1 MDDKQPRFTPSDGE
15 EPEKPD
21 FEAGEVHLINHKS
34 RFGTWLENVWYHY
47 KVPIVIAL
55 VLLVALTVCIV
66 QCARRAPEPDYILC
80 YAGEAS
86 LLPTKN
92 NTVAA
97 DMTASAES
105 LLESGGQR
113 IGNGIR
119 IDSWQVRK
127 GAVLDSY
134 NKDSIQSLQNELS
147 TPIAYL
153 YLLSEH
159 TFDVYTVTQGGRLV
173 VPVAEYLPADGTV
186 ETTPD
191 GYGVYLRSTPAA
203 SLPGFRDLP
212 EDTVLCLRIPYT
224 ALSHGNGAKQNFAR
238 CEALFRLL
246 LGTAAE

>member
-1 MDDKQPRFTPSDGE
+1 MDERETPPVPQGGE
-15 EPEKPD
+15 PDKPD
-21 FEAGEVHLINHKS
+21 FEAGDVHLVRKKG
-34 RFGTWLENVWYHY
+34 RFAIWCENVWYHY
-47 KVPIVIAL
+47 KVPIIIAL
-55 VLLVALTVCIV
+55 VLIVALSVCIV
-66 QCARRAPEPDYILC
+66 QCAKRKPTPDYILC

-92 NTVAA
+92 NTIAA

-119 IDSWQVRK
+119 IDSFQVRK
-127 GAVLDSY
+127 GAALDSY
-134 NKDSIQSLQNELS
+134 NQSNIENLQSELNLA
-147 TPIAYL
+147 TAYL

-159 TFDVYTVTQGGRLV
+159 TFEVYTATQGGRYV
-173 VPVAEYLPADGTV
+173 VPVAEYLPADSTV

-212 EDTVLCLRIPYT
+212 DDTVLCLRIPYA
-224 ALSHGNGAKQNFAR
+224 ALSHGNSAR
-238 CEALFRLL
+238 QQFDRSEALFRAM
-246 LGTAAE
+246 LGTTSE

>member
-1 MDDKQPRFTPSDGE
+1 MDERETPPAPQGGE
-15 EPEKPD
+15 PDKPD
-21 FEAGEVHLINHKS
+21 FEAGDVHLVRKKG
-34 RFGTWLENVWYHY
+34 RFAIWCENVWYHY
-47 KVPIVIAL
+47 KVPIIIAL
-55 VLLVALTVCIV
+55 VLIVALSVCIV
-66 QCARRAPEPDYILC
+66 QCAKRKPTPDYILC

-92 NTVAA
+92 NTIAA

-119 IDSWQVRK
+119 IDSFQVRK
-127 GAVLDSY
+127 GAALDSY
-134 NKDSIQSLQNELS
+134 NQSNIENLQSELNLA
-147 TPIAYL
+147 TAYL

-159 TFDVYTVTQGGRLV
+159 TFDVYTATQGGRYV
-173 VPVAEYLPADGTV
+173 VPVAEYLPADSTV

-212 EDTVLCLRIPYT
+212 DDTVLCLRIPYA
-224 ALSHGNGAKQNFAR
+224 ALSHGNSAR
-238 CEALFRLL
+238 RHFDRSEALFRAM
-246 LGTAAE
+246 LGATSE

>member
-1 MDDKQPRFTPSDGE
+1 MDERETPPAPQGGE
-15 EPEKPD
+15 PDKPD
-21 FEAGEVHLINHKS
+21 FEAGDVHLVRKKG
-34 RFGTWLENVWYHY
+34 RFAIWCENVWYHY
-47 KVPIVIAL
+47 KVPIIIAL
-55 VLLVALTVCIV
+55 VLIVALSVCIV
-66 QCARRAPEPDYILC
+66 QCAKREPTPDYILC

-97 DMTASAES
+97 DMAASAES

-113 IGNGIR
+113 IGNGVR
-119 IDSWQVRK
+119 IDNWQVRK
-127 GAVLDSY
+127 GAALDSY

-159 TFDVYTVTQGGRLV
+159 TFDVYTTTQGGRLV
-173 VPVAEYLPADGTV
+173 VPVAEYLPADSTV
-186 ETTPD
+186 EITPD

-212 EDTVLCLRIPYT
+212 DDTVLCLRIPY
-224 ALSHGNGAKQNFAR
+224 AAFSHGNSAR
-238 CEALFRLL
+238 QQFDRSEALFRAM
-246 LGTAAE
+246 LGVAAE

>member
-1 MDDKQPRFTPSDGE
+1 MDERETPPAPQGGE
-15 EPEKPD
+15 PDKPD
-21 FEAGEVHLINHKS
+21 FEAGDVHLVRKKG
-34 RFGTWLENVWYHY
+34 RFATWCENVWYHY
-47 KVPIVIAL
+47 KVPIIIAL
-55 VLLVALTVCIV
+55 VLIVALSVCVV
-66 QCARRAPEPDYILC
+66 QCAKREPTPDYILC

-105 LLESGGQR
+105 LIESDGLR

-119 IDSWQVRK
+119 IDSFQIRK
-127 GAVLDSY
+127 GAALDSY
-134 NKDSIQSLQNELS
+134 NQNNIENLQSELNLA
-147 TPIAYL
+147 TAYL

-159 TFDVYTVTQGGRLV
+159 TFEVYTATQGGRYVL
-173 VPVAEYLPADGTV
+173 PVAEYLPADSTV

-212 EDTVLCLRIPYT
+212 DDTVLCLRIPYA
-224 ALSHGNGAKQNFAR
+224 ALSHGNSAR
-238 CEALFRLL
+238 QQFDRSEALFRAM
-246 LGTAAE
+246 LGATAE

>member
-1 MDDKQPRFTPSDGE
+1 MDERETPPAPQGGE
-15 EPEKPD
+15 PDKPD
-21 FEAGEVHLINHKS
+21 FEAGDVHLIRKKG
-34 RFGTWLENVWYHY
+34 RFATWCENVWYHY
-47 KVPIVIAL
+47 KVPIIIAL
-55 VLLVALTVCIV
+55 VLIVALSVCIV
-66 QCARRAPEPDYILC
+66 QCAKRKPTPDYILC

-105 LLESGGQR
+105 LLESSGQR

-119 IDSWQVRK
+119 IDSFQVRK
-127 GAVLDSY
+127 GAALDSY
-134 NKDSIQSLQNELS
+134 NQSNIENLQSELNLA
-147 TPIAYL
+147 TAYL

-159 TFDVYTVTQGGRLV
+159 TFDVYTATQGGRYV
-173 VPVAEYLPADGTV
+173 VPVAEYLPADSTV

-212 EDTVLCLRIPYT
+212 DDTVLCLRIPYA
-224 ALSHGNGAKQNFAR
+224 ALSHGNSAR
-238 CEALFRLL
+238 RHFDRSEALFRAM
-246 LGTAAE
+246 LGVAAE